1 MAGIRASAVGWGLT
15 KLDDPAIS
23 ANPAGPMAV
32 AAARE
37 RYGTSSQRRTIL
49 MMPQT
54 TASQGTSPGTRVT
67 RIITRDRKLIR
78 NARCLEVFLM
88 ITFDKQAM
96 GQPKAVI
103 DPVNSRLNVRNRSS
117 ARLIRAIRPRPP
129 YPHPRSAICRHW
141 RTSPT
146 TAVECLAII

>member
-37 RYGTSSQRRTIL
+37 RYGAGSQRRTIL

-54 TASQGTSPGTRVT
+54 TASQDVA
-67 RIITRDRKLIR
+67 R
-78 NARCLEVFLM
+78 NSCNKNNYAR
-88 ITFDKQAM
+88 
-96 GQPKAVI
+96 PK
-103 DPVNSRLNVRNRSS
+103 VN
-117 ARLIRAIRPRPP
+117 
-129 YPHPRSAICRHW
+129 
-141 RTSPT
+141 
-146 TAVECLAII
+146 

>member
-37 RYGTSSQRRTIL
+37 RYGTGSQRRTIL

-54 TASQGTSPGTRVT
+54 TASQATSPGTRVT

-78 NARCLEVFLM
+78 NAPRSP
-88 ITFDKQAM
+88 
-96 GQPKAVI
+96 PKRVTRWLATSI
-103 DPVNSRLNVRNRSS
+103 IAPSAPALSS
-117 ARLIRAIRPRPP
+117 AEDELP
-129 YPHPRSAICRHW
+129 
-141 RTSPT
+141 SPIK
-146 TAVECLAII
+146 LF

>member
-37 RYGTSSQRRTIL
+37 RYGTGSQRRTIL

-54 TASQGTSPGTRVT
+54 TASQRRGDLVQ
-67 RIITRDRKLIR
+67 RIDGPLLELDHA
-78 NARCLEVFLM
+78 AR
-88 ITFDKQAM
+88 T
-96 GQPKAVI
+96 
-103 DPVNSRLNVRNRSS
+103 VR
-117 ARLIRAIRPRPP
+117 AQEQ
-129 YPHPRSAICRHW
+129 
-141 RTSPT
+141 TK
-146 TAVECLAII
+146 